1 MSRGS
6 KSPGKPGSEN
16 QDNARIVYAKIHPS
30 IGIARVG
37 NSTKEHGYYIGPQ
50 VVDPTPKPPGAYR
63 DKTGALKREVAEFR
77 IYGYDAEGRVVR
89 ELRMGEGS
97 EIEWTVELANHKA
110 AWYNFELAL
119 DIPEAATA
127 PPSTRRNAS
136 VKLPDRHTLAITP
149 GARRIAKPN
158 AQGKQFKFDGGKF
171 MNIPVPLGELRS
183 DAQGRLLVF
192 GGLGKSGSI
201 GNKPPTT
208 FANNDGWYDDTSDGP
223 VTARVKLGGREL
235 KVAPAWV
242 VVAPPNYGPQQK
254 SVRTM
259 YALMT
264 DVAIQ
269 AGQLPAPTKPS
280 FQHDLLPIFRAL
292 CDLQWMNAGF
302 AAGFGYGMPQHL
314 LSADYLRKLS
324 MPGETYAE
332 LRRTVANAFRNPDD
346 GDVSMKPWPW
356 VYGDA
361 MDVPMPPIARAM
373 TALTTTQLAML
384 ERWARGDFIADY
396 DPAFISPGSI
406 DEVPLTEQP
415 AMLDRAALEFCLAD
429 AFHPGCE
436 MTWPVRHATMYL
448 EPYRW
453 RHRAK
458 DDPEPDAGTTLTP
471 AEALAYNGPMYAQ
484 SPGSITRWMA
494 IPWQTDTASC
504 RSGYDPK
511 YDPYL
516 PTFWPARVPNQVLS
530 DENYRKVMNSKLSRA
545 VRLAAFNERADWDR
559 TLGVGYEHQLET
571 MVKHFDR
578 QGVVEVRPGIEGD
591 PDFPSVMQVEDR
603 GGKKMTQAERMLTDS
618 RMRKLARLGTPKP
631 RE

>member
-1 MSRGS
+1 MGRSSTGD
-6 KSPGKPGSEN
+6 E
-16 QDNARIVYAKIHPS
+16 RIAYAKIHPS

-37 NSTKEHGYYIGPQ
+37 NSKKEDGYYIGPQ
-50 VVDPTPKPPGAYR
+50 VVDPAPKPPGAYR
-63 DKTGALKREVAEFR
+63 DKAGALKREVAEFR

-89 ELRMGEGS
+89 ELRMGEGI

-136 VKLPDRHTLAITP
+136 IKLPERHKLAIEP
-149 GARRIAKPN
+149 GARTIAKPDT
-158 AQGKQFKFDGGKF
+158 QGKAYRFDGGRF
-171 MNIPVPLGELRS
+171 MNIAVPLGELRT

-192 GGLGKSGSI
+192 GGHGKSASI
-201 GNKPPTT
+201 DKKAPTT
-208 FANNDGWYDDTSDGP
+208 FANNDGWYDDTGDGP
-223 VTARVKLGGREL
+223 VTARVRLGGREL

-269 AGQLPAPTKPS
+269 AGQLPAPTRPS
-280 FQHDLLPIFRAL
+280 FQHDLLPIFRSM

-302 AAGFGYGMPQHL
+302 AAGFGHGMPQHFL
-314 LSADYLRKLS
+314 APDYLRKLAA
-324 MPGETYAE
+324 PGETWAE

-361 MDVPMPPIARAM
+361 MDVPMPPVPRAM

-384 ERWARGDFIADY
+384 DRWANGDFIADY
-396 DPAFISPGSI
+396 DPAFRSPRSI
-406 DEVPLTEQP
+406 DEVPLAEQP

-458 DDPEPDAGTTLTP
+458 DDLEPDYGTTLTSQ
-471 AEALAYNGPMYAQ
+471 EALSYNGPMYGQ

-504 RSGYDPK
+504 RSGYEPQ

-530 DENYRKVMNSKLSRA
+530 DENYRKVMNRKLSREQ
-545 VRLAAFNERADWDR
+545 RLAAFNDRSDWDR
-559 TLGVGYEHQLET
+559 TLGVGYEQQLQT
-571 MVKHFDR
+571 MVDHFDR
-578 QGVVEVRPGIEGD
+578 QGIVEVRPGIPGD
-591 PDFPSVMQVEDR
+591 PDFPAVMQVEDR
-603 GGKKMTQAERMLTDS
+603 GGKDMTETERYLTDS
-618 RMRKLARLGTPKP
+618 RMRRVAMLGTPKR

>member
-1 MSRGS
+1 MSRS
-6 KSPGKPGSEN
+6 RRPEASI
-16 QDNARIVYAKIHPS
+16 AYAKIHPS
-30 IGIARVG
+30 VGIARVG
-37 NSTKEHGYYIGPQ
+37 NSKKDDGYYIGPQ
-50 VVDPTPKPPGAYR
+50 VVEPEPQPPGYYR
-63 DKTGALKREVAEFR
+63 DRSGALKREVAQFR
-77 IYGYDAEGRVVR
+77 VYGYDANGRVVR
-89 ELRMGEGS
+89 ELCMEDGV
-97 EIEWTVELANHKA
+97 EIEWSVELANHKA

-119 DIPEAATA
+119 DIPEALTAT
-127 PPSTRRNAS
+127 PSTRRNAN
-136 VKLPDRHTLAITP
+136 VPLPERHKLAVTP
-149 GARRIAKPN
+149 GVRNIDKPDT
-158 AQGKQFKFDGGKF
+158 QGKKYRFDGGKF
-171 MNIPVPLGELRS
+171 MGIEVPLGELRT

-192 GGLGKSGSI
+192 GGHGKSASLDG
-201 GNKPPTT
+201 KPPVT

-223 VTARVKLGGREL
+223 VTARVKLDGREL
-235 KVAPAWV
+235 TVAPAWV

-264 DVAIQ
+264 DMAIQ
-269 AGQLPAPTKPS
+269 AGQLPAPLRPS
-280 FQHDLLPIFRAL
+280 FQQDLLPIFRAL

-314 LSADYLRKLS
+314 LDPAYLHKLS
-324 MPGETYAE
+324 QPGKTYEE
-332 LRRTVANAFRNPDD
+332 LRRTVANAFRNPADQD
-346 GDVSMKPWPW
+346 ASLKPWPW

-361 MDVPMPPIARAM
+361 MDVPMPPIPRAM
-373 TALTTTQLAML
+373 TALTTTQLYL
-384 ERWARGDFIADY
+384 LDRWANGDFIADY
-396 DPAFISPGSI
+396 DPDAKPPRDI
-406 DEVPLTEQP
+406 DQVPLAEQP

-458 DDPEPDAGTTLTP
+458 DNPEPDYGTTLTP
-471 AEALAYNGPMYAQ
+471 AEANSYNGPLYAQ

-504 RSGYDPK
+504 RSGYQPD

-530 DENYRKVMNSKLSRA
+530 VENYRKVMNLKLPREE
-545 VRLAAFNERADWDR
+545 RLAAFNDRSDWDR
-559 TLGVGYEHQLET
+559 TLGVGYQNQLVN

-578 QGVVEVRPGIEGD
+578 QGIVEVRPGIADD
-591 PDFPSVMQVEDR
+591 PDFPPVMQVEDQ
-603 GGKKMTQAERMLTDS
+603 GGKDMTETERAATDAT
-618 RMRKLARLGTPKP
+618 MRKIERLGTPTVSI
-631 RE
+631 